1 MNFETKIERLKR
13 VHSQLLKLGFEIQST
28 DFQRPWGGFFVIDP
42 VDTKKIIYQFYP
54 ELADELTA
62 TKLPLSPKIL
72 CVAPGQRL
80 SWQYH
85 HRRAELWKL
94 IEGKAAYK
102 KSDTDL
108 EGDINIMELNKTLT
122 LRKGERHRLI
132 GLNEWGIIAEIWQ
145 HTDASRPSDENDIV
159 RLQDDYHRDV

>member
-1 MNFETKIERLKR
+1 MDTKSTTLQAVLAKI
-13 VHSQLLKLGFEIQST
+13 QDQGFHIQT
-28 DFQRPWGGFFVIDP
+28 HDFDRPWGGFLVIDP
-42 VDTKKIIYQFYP
+42 VDTKKFILQFYP

-62 TKLPLSPKIL
+62 TSLPLSPKIL

-85 HRRAELWKL
+85 HRRSELWKL

-102 KSDTDL
+102 KSDTDQ
-108 EGDINIMELNKTLT
+108 EGEINIMELNKTLT
-122 LRKGERHRLI
+122 LRQGERHRLI

-145 HTDASRPSDENDIV
+145 HTDANDPSNEDDII
-159 RLQDDYHRDV
+159 RLQDDFGR